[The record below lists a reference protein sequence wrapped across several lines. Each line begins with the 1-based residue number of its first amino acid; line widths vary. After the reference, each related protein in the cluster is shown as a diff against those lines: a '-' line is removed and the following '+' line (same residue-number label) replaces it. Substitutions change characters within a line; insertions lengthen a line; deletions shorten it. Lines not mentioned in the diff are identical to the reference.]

1 MASKLPTEILVKI
14 FSYLNQ
20 TDRHVRVARVSKHWH
35 QIVRYHC
42 SDEIVVSF
50 EGGGMHCDWKMLAEY
65 SWHSVKR
72 LYLIGSVGTI
82 DLIATAV
89 RNCSPNIAISYRE
102 ISYSQMGSYW
112 YSREKTRD
120 TRRHLMPFSTTDK
133 TGMRPYQHG
142 MLDNM
147 TNRYEVKYTRKR
159 KEKTWTMRKLRML
172 PRPNV

>member
-35 QIVRYHC
+35 QTVRYHC

-50 EGGGMHCDWKMLAEY
+50 QGGMVHCDWNMLAEY

-72 LYLIGSVGTI
+72 LYLIGYVGTI
-82 DLIATAV
+82 ALIATAV
-89 RNCSPNIAISYRE
+89 RNCSPNIAISYRA
-102 ISYSQMGSYW
+102 ISYSQGGLYW
-112 YSREKTRD
+112 YSRDKTR
-120 TRRHLMPFSTTDK
+120 MMAFSTDK
-133 TGMRPYQHG
+133 TDMRPYQHG

-147 TNRYEVKYTRKR
+147 TNRYEVKYPGQR
-159 KEKTWTMRKLRML
+159 KEITWAMRKAEVL
-172 PRPNV
+172 NWTG